1 MDRSSSI
8 RTEKLLGSTELPDSL
23 LNKTLLPVS
32 LDIAGIVSV
41 RREVYI
47 IIIYTV
53 QFLMKMNAWPM
64 FVQSQNSIACIS
76 ASGTKLLDAFKSFVI

>member
-8 RTEKLLGSTELPDSL
+8 RAEKLLGSTELPDNL

-47 IIIYTV
+47 IIIYIV
-53 QFLMKMNAWPM
+53 QFLMKMNTCPM

-76 ASGTKLLDAFKSFVI
+76 ASI

>member
-8 RTEKLLGSTELPDSL
+8 RAEKLIGSTELPDSL

-41 RREVYI
+41 RREIYI
-47 IIIYTV
+47 IIIIY
-53 QFLMKMNAWPM
+53 
-64 FVQSQNSIACIS
+64 S
-76 ASGTKLLDAFKSFVI
+76 AVLDENECLPHVCAITEFYCLH

>member
-8 RTEKLLGSTELPDSL
+8 RAEKLLGSTELPENL

-41 RREVYI
+41 RRVIYI
-47 IIIYTV
+47 IIIY
-53 QFLMKMNAWPM
+53 
-64 FVQSQNSIACIS
+64 S
-76 ASGTKLLDAFKSFVI
+76 AVLDENECLPHVCAITEIYCLH